1 MEDRRKGTLF
11 SFHIVFTVWN
21 NFTNSIMWHWLTT
34 RYIDYIISCYILLC
48 FAQLLRTTVFY
59 ICSFYMLY
67 MAYGV
72 LMGRGLLQ
80 DMQINLESWIV
91 NGRYIWIPVKQQMLI
106 DVSDPNVS
114 LTLDINS
121 EVAFMHSSAIKQSP
135 LLSILFFCSNDK
147 VYHKQE
153 VRFHLYLL
161 GQIATDNHK
170 PNPLY

>member
-1 MEDRRKGTLF
+1 M
-11 SFHIVFTVWN
+11 
-21 NFTNSIMWHWLTT
+21 
-34 RYIDYIISCYILLC
+34 LLW
-48 FAQLLRTTVFY
+48 FAKLLRTTVFY
-59 ICSFYMLY
+59 ICSFYTLY

-80 DMQINLESWIV
+80 DMQIYLESWIV
-91 NGRYIWIPVKQQMLI
+91 NDIWIPVKQQMLI

-114 LTLDINS
+114 LTLDINI
-121 EVAFMHSSAIKQSP
+121 EVAFMHRSAIKQSP

-161 GQIATDNHK
+161 GKIATENHK

>member
-1 MEDRRKGTLF
+1 M
-11 SFHIVFTVWN
+11 
-21 NFTNSIMWHWLTT
+21 
-34 RYIDYIISCYILLC
+34 LLC
-48 FAQLLRTTVFY
+48 FAKLLRTTVFY
-59 ICSFYMLY
+59 ICSFYTLY

-80 DMQINLESWIV
+80 DMQIYLESWIV
-91 NGRYIWIPVKQQMLI
+91 NDIWIPVKQQMLI
-106 DVSDPNVS
+106 DVSDTNVS
-114 LTLDINS
+114 LTLDINI
-121 EVAFMHSSAIKQSP
+121 EVAFMHRSAIKQSP

-153 VRFHLYLL
+153 VRIHLYLL